1 MNAENKDKSRQKR
14 VVGLVEKVKI
24 IGRKE
29 VFADAILDTGATGT
43 SIDVRIAKEAE
54 LGPITGT
61 VKVKSKTS
69 ADGYTRRIKVGAGI
83 ELAGKV
89 VHVEANIQDRKNM
102 YTPVL
107 IGRDVLY
114 SNFVVDVGKT
124 HNSNKIDDI
133 KKR

>member
-1 MNAENKDKSRQKR
+1 MSAEKKDESGEKK

-29 VFADAILDTGATGT
+29 VFADAIIDTGATGT

-69 ADGYTRRIKVGAGI
+69 ADGYTRRIKVDAKI
-83 ELAGKV
+83 DIKGKIV
-89 VHVEANIQDRKNM
+89 AIEANIQDRKNM
-102 YTPVL
+102 HTPVL

-114 SNFVVDVGKT
+114 SNFVVDVEKT
-124 HNSNKIDDI
+124 HNSNKIDDT
-133 KKR
+133 KE